1 MKIIL
6 KCNLFDIGQTV
17 YLLDDKN
24 NLTTIGQVRFG
35 TDDIPKILVNFCK
48 TYSTNSIQIIGPK
61 TFIGPILEDFKT
73 DYDYQ
78 NYDIEV
84 KSK

>member
-24 NLTTIGQVRFG
+24 NLTTIGQVQFG
-35 TDDIPKILVNFCK
+35 DNSIPAILTNFCK
-48 TYSTNSIQIIGPK
+48 NYSTHSIQLIGPE
-61 TFIGPILEDFKT
+61 TFVEPILTEFKT
-73 DYDYQ
+73 NYDYQ

-84 KSK
+84 KLK